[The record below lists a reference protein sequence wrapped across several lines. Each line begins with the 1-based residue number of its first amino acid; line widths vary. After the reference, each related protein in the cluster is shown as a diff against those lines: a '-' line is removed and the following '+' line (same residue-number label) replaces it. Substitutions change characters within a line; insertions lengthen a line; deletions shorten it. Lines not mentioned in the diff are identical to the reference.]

1 MKQKRLGSMYRCED
15 GWNLIEL
22 KIREP
27 AQLWNSMDPS
37 PFRERDLD
45 PDAAAWLVNA
55 LRELHEQHKVKIVVH
70 LPDLAD
76 AQTATDIRDAIGNF
90 FHYRATAAQFA
101 LRELLRL
108 GRASLVTGLLFL
120 AICTFLGM
128 FVFTGYSIWQRLL
141 HEGVLIMGWVALW
154 RPLEILLYDWWPVL
168 RDLRLYRRISEVPV
182 EIRHS

>member
-27 AQLWNSMDPS
+27 AQLWNAMDPS

-45 PDAAAWLVNA
+45 PDAAPWLANA
-55 LRELHEQHKVKIVVH
+55 LRELHEQRKVKIVVH
-70 LPDLAD
+70 LPALAD
-76 AQTATDIRDAIGNF
+76 EQTAADIRDAIGNF